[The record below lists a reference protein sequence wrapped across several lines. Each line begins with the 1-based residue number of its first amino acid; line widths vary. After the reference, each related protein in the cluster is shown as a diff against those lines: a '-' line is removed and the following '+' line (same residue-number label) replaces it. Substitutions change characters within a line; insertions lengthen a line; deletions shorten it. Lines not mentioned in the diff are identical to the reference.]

1 MAESQSKRTDI
12 TMSEVIAKLDPS
24 KSEPFMDIGD
34 MENDLQSATYMG
46 YSEEAGERVKRIVIN
61 EWLDSDT
68 MVGMYAYY
76 FDDNFAAISF
86 QSGRKTPVEFK
97 WESIEIARDVL
108 MLFRELDDDLEVDV
122 IEPDDT
128 VKAHW
133 FEVHERPKPYY
144 PK

>member
-12 TMSEVIAKLDPS
+12 PMSEVIAKLDPS
-24 KSEPFMDIGD
+24 KAEPFMDIGD

-46 YSEEAGERVKRIVIN
+46 YSEEAGERIKRIVIN

-68 MVGMYAYY
+68 MVGVYAYY

-97 WESIEIARDVL
+97 WESIEVARDVL
-108 MLFRELDDDLEVDV
+108 MLFRELGDDLEVDV

-128 VKAHW
+128 VKARW